1 MLASGGDDKVVMIW
15 KKSAY
20 GGGGS
25 LLGSKVKQ
33 VWSIKQLFLLIFTS
47 REAAWSR
54 EGVGWHC
61 SLDDCLIGHVK
72 LHISHACWDIR
83 LT

>member
-33 VWSIKQLFLLIFTS
+33 VWSQQQLFLLIFPS
-47 REAAWSR
+47 CFSYKA
-54 EGVGWHC
+54 
-61 SLDDCLIGHVK
+61 I
-72 LHISHACWDIR
+72 ISCR
-83 LT
+83 LLCFKDKHTVDFEILFRK